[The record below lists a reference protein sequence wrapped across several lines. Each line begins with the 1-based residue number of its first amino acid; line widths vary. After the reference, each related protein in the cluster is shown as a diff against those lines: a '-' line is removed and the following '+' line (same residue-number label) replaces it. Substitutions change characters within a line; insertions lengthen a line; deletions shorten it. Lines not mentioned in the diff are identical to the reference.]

1 MKGDKKKVRKQH
13 APAVHKPPP
22 SPDDDDKREGARARQ
37 QDTAHESE
45 EDRSVDSFSSRP
57 GAVAV
62 GGPDNGNDGV
72 NNQDDDVD
80 PENPSPSPLVQAEL
94 APDMDKAVA
103 EALRKEQE
111 RHQQE
116 LADVLQQERDIALIV
131 HAEKLQTET
140 PSDVDGNPNRK
151 KYMIVLCLLIL
162 VAVGVGVGVGA
173 GAESLL
179 LSAKVF
185 SWRFVSSL
193 PSSSRLAALSAIFSS
208 VVLLAIT

>member
-116 LADVLQQERDIALIV
+116 LADVIQQERDNTLIV

-140 PSDVDGNPNRK
+140 ASDPNRK
-151 KYMIVLCLLIL
+151 KYMIVLGLLVL
-162 VAVGVGVGVGA
+162 VAVGVGIEKIGQTISQSDVTILRSKSQENLPNWFGA
-173 GAESLL
+173 
-179 LSAKVF
+179 K
-185 SWRFVSSL
+185 
-193 PSSSRLAALSAIFSS
+193 
-208 VVLLAIT
+208 ITIGSPTI